1 MSALRR
7 DRVALVSVTRSQD
20 GARLREVWQ
29 RLPPDGRQRSRRPE
43 LFPFGG
49 RGRFL
54 TSVAEKARPSES
66 FAAAAARGLEE
77 ELGLGGREAA
87 EALKEAAGG
96 GEEEEASSSSAS
108 SSSSSPSYPNLP
120 CRYETKR
127 FAAEIDGNLLPS
139 KEFFEKEEATER
151 GTLVTRWQWVSGG

>member
-1 MSALRR
+1 
-7 DRVALVSVTRSQD
+7 VAR
-20 GARLREVWQ
+20 
-29 RLPPDGRQRSRRPE
+29 GR
-43 LFPFGG
+43 GG
-49 RGRFL
+49 R
-54 TSVAEKARPSES
+54 V
-66 FAAAAARGLEE
+66 
-77 ELGLGGREAA
+77 AA
-87 EALKEAAGG
+87 EALKVAAGG

-139 KEFFEKEEATER
+139 KEFFEREEETER